1 MARKKQGA
9 KKQLIKIIWH
19 YSPLKIVRNNGR

>member
-1 MARKKQGA
+1 MPVKKQGA
-9 KKQLIKIIWH
+9 KKKLIKIKWH